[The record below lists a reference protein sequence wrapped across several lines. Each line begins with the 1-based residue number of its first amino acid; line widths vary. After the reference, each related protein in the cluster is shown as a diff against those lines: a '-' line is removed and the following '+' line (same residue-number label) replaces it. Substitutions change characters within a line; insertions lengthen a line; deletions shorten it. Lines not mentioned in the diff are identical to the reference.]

1 MYNSGNCVCIYIQFS
16 PFIVLLDLILFFQIH
31 ESESSDTESCKG
43 IGREEDDEPEDIKMP
58 ENASME
64 KLIQEARMKA
74 AELREKSM
82 VTFCTL
88 VVLLAVTVLYTKG

>member
-1 MYNSGNCVCIYIQFS
+1 MYMYVHTVQSFHCAFRFNT
-16 PFIVLLDLILFFQIH
+16 FFQIH

-82 VTFCTL
+82 VTLWCS
-88 VVLLAVTVLYTKG
+88 